1 MGGSALRWCFLA
13 LVALAAIIVPFVLY
27 EERITTSVEGIAQG
41 GMGRPLA
48 AITIL
53 LLLASDVIAPVP
65 SSLVATASGMLLGL
79 VPGTAVTWTG
89 MQAGA
94 MLGYGLGRTAG
105 ASAATRLV
113 GGSEL
118 ARASRSHQRW
128 GGYSLIV
135 SRAVPVLAETSVLLA
150 GTVRMPLARF
160 VPLTAA
166 SNAAIALVY
175 AGVGSYALE
184 TRAFLLAFAASV
196 LVPALLMW
204 GNRTLGSR
212 GGSHHGTERG
222 LRQRG
227 IGTE

>member
-1 MGGSALRWCFLA
+1 MVGPALRWCLLA
-13 LVALAAIIVPFVLY
+13 VAVLAAIVVPFALY
-27 EERITTSVEGIAQG
+27 EERIVSAVEDISQG
-41 GMGRPLA
+41 GGSRPLVA
-48 AITIL
+48 FAL
-53 LLLASDVIAPVP
+53 FLLLASDVILPVP
-65 SSLVATASGMLLGL
+65 SSLVATVSGMLMGL

-105 ASAATRLV
+105 ARAAERLV

-118 ARASRSHQRW
+118 ARASRSHQKW

-135 SRAVPVLAETSVLLA
+135 SRAVPVLAESSVLLA
-150 GTVRMPLARF
+150 GAVRMPLATF

-166 SNAAIALVY
+166 SNVAIALVY
-175 AGVGSYALE
+175 AAVGSYVLE

-196 LVPALLMW
+196 LVPAVLMW
-204 GNRTLGSR
+204 GNRALGSR
-212 GGSHHGTERG
+212 GESLRGSEQGFQ
-222 LRQRG
+222 QRG